1 MIRTQNAR
9 DKKRMKMDD
18 MEVTIKQ
25 LQQQNKILAKQV
37 TINTIQHFFFVSVS
51 PGREVLLEGKARYS
65 RPPCTN

>member
-37 TINTIQHFFFVSVS
+37 TIPFNLFIRFCFSGQGSITEGEGSVQMTS
-51 PGREVLLEGKARYS
+51 LY
-65 RPPCTN
+65 

>member
-1 MIRTQNAR
+1 MIPTQNAR

-37 TINTIQHFFFVSVS
+37 TNTI
-51 PGREVLLEGKARYS
+51 
-65 RPPCTN
+65 